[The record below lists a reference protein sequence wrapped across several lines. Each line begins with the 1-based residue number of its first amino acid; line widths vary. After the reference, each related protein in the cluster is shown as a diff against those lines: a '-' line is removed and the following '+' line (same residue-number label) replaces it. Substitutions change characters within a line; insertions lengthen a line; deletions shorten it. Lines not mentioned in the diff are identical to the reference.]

1 MKVFAFVRSEAG
13 LACGLAVLYLVL
25 HLPSLSPSLED
36 IDSINFALALRD
48 YDVAAHQ
55 PHPPGYPVYIALA
68 RAADAVIA
76 GAAPGLPQVRR
87 EALALSVWS
96 AIGGAIAIV
105 AAWAL
110 FSRLQPG
117 EKWWS
122 VWAAALTAA
131 NPLFWMTGLRPMS
144 DMTGLALALG
154 SQALLLRGV
163 HAGSGFPPPP
173 RSGEARR
180 SPSGGGGSR
189 THRRALVIGAALAGL
204 AIGVRAQTALLT
216 VPLLVV
222 ALAAQRQAG
231 IVWLVTRPIAA
242 LVAAGLAWGLPLLAA
257 SGGVSGYLAALGT
270 QAGEDFAWVDMLLF
284 NPTPRRLAFGLLE
297 TFALPWDVRPG
308 VVVLPLAALGL
319 ILMAIRERR
328 ALWLLAVAFAPYAV
342 FHLLLQETFH
352 IRYALPIV
360 PAVAWLAARA
370 VADLIMRQQM
380 LMSRPFAPVIA
391 ALPIL
396 VAAWAAV
403 PAGVVYG
410 GEAHPAFR
418 AIDAA
423 NAAMASGDRPAA
435 VFSHFALRRPLQ
447 AALIPGVPY
456 VEPKRSYE
464 WLELVDYWVGGGRDA
479 VWFFAD
485 PKRTDLALIDPQS
498 RRVGGPRRLTREYR
512 WSVGGHPGLG
522 GVRPIG
528 ADWYRFNSVPGWF
541 AAEGWGLTPE
551 TGGLAKATTMGVDR
565 EPIDAYVRRREGPMH
580 LVVGV
585 RHLGHSGEPAT
596 VFELTI
602 DGVVI
607 ERWTLDPV
615 TGLNALRFVDLPQGL
630 PPGPGDLAHLSITAR
645 SAVDG
650 RPTSEVAVRQFDI
663 QPANTL
669 IWGFGEGWHEAEY
682 ETASGLRW
690 RWTSE
695 RSVLRVATDK
705 GVRLEMRGQ
714 SPLLYVDTPPRVRVT
729 AGGRDIAELRPSRDF
744 MWTVDVAAADVARG
758 GGAIAIETDQ
768 VYLPGQAEGTADAR
782 RLGLRLFEVQVNTGT
797 P

>member
-13 LACGLAVLYLVL
+13 LACGLAALYFVL
-25 HLPSLSPSLED
+25 HLPFLAPSLED

-76 GAAPGLPQVRR
+76 TAAPGVTPIRR
-87 EALALSVWS
+87 EALALSIWS
-96 AIGGAIAIV
+96 AVGGAIAII

-110 FSRLQPG
+110 FARLQPG

-122 VWAAALTAA
+122 VWAAALMAA
-131 NPLFWMTGLRPMS
+131 SPLFWMTGLRPMS
-144 DMTGLALALG
+144 DMTGLALAVG
-154 SQALLLRGV
+154 GQALLLRG
-163 HAGSGFPPPP
+163 F
-173 RSGEARR
+173 
-180 SPSGGGGSR
+180 
-189 THRRALVIGAALAGL
+189 TDRRALVCGAALAGL
-204 AIGVRAQTALLT
+204 AMGVRAQTALLT
-216 VPLLVV
+216 LPLLVV
-222 ALAAQRQAG
+222 ALAVQRQAG
-231 IVWLVTRPIAA
+231 VGWLLTRPIAA
-242 LVAAGLAWGLPLLAA
+242 LTAAGLSWGVPLLAA
-257 SGGVSGYLAALGT
+257 SGGISGYLAALGT

-297 TFALPWDVRPG
+297 TFALPWEMRPG
-308 VVVLPLAALGL
+308 VVVLPLAALGF
-319 ILMAIRERR
+319 IIMALRERR
-328 ALWLLAVAFAPYAV
+328 ALWVLAVAFGPYAV

-352 IRYALPIV
+352 IRYSLPVV
-360 PAVAWLAARA
+360 PAVAWLVARA
-370 VADLIMRQQM
+370 VAAVTAAQRWQI
-380 LMSRPFAPVIA
+380 SRPVPPVIA
-391 ALPIL
+391 ALPIVL
-396 VAAWAAV
+396 LAAWVAI

-410 GEAHPAFR
+410 GEPHPAFR

-423 NAAMASGDRPAA
+423 NAAIAAGDRPAA

-447 AALIPGVPY
+447 VAPLSGVKY
-456 VEPKRSYE
+456 VEPPRSYE
-464 WLELVDYWVGGGRDA
+464 WLELVDYWVGGGRDP

-485 PKRTDLALIDPQS
+485 PRRTDLALIDPQS
-498 RRVGGPRRLTREYR
+498 RRVGGPGTLTTEYR
-512 WSVGGHPGLG
+512 WSVGNHTELG

-528 ADWYRFNSVPGWF
+528 ADWYRFNNVPGWF
-541 AAEGWGLTPE
+541 AAEGWALTPE

-565 EPIDAYVRRREGPMH
+565 EPIDAYVRRGRGPMH

-596 VFELTI
+596 VFELKI
-602 DGVVI
+602 DGAVI
-607 ERWTLDPV
+607 ERWTLDPAR
-615 TGLNALRFVDLPQGL
+615 GLNDLRFVDLPQGL
-630 PPGPGDLAHLSITAR
+630 PSGPGELAHLSITAR
-645 SAVDG
+645 SAVAG

-663 QPANTL
+663 QPADTL

-705 GVRLEMRGQ
+705 NVRLELRGQ

-729 AGGRDIAELRPSRDF
+729 AGGRQIAELRPDGDF
-744 MWTVDVAAADVARG
+744 TWRVEVAAEDVARS
-758 GGAIAIETDQ
+758 GGAIAIETDR
-768 VYLPGQAEGTADAR
+768 VYLPGEAEGTADAR
-782 RLGLRLFEVQVNTGT
+782 RLGLRLFDVHVNTGKT
-797 P
+797 AVNTGRP